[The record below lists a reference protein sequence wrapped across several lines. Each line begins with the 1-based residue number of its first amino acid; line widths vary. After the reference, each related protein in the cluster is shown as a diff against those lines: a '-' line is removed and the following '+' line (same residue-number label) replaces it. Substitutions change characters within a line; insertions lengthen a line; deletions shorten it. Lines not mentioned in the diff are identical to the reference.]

1 MKRDAAAGA
10 PGEDQMRF
18 KSLFVGSCLIAP
30 SLAAAAPATAQPP
43 IVTPPPIARVAPAV
57 PGSNVIQGNIQ
68 VCEAARGEHR
78 ITMEAGRRYSISA
91 DSEAFDT
98 YLRLLRPGSEEP
110 LAENDDSGDSLNSRI
125 SFTPPTSGE
134 YVVRVSSFAP
144 GGVGAYNL
152 RVEPAA
158 PLPALVTR
166 PTRTERG
173 QWRIY
178 QGSLS
183 AADPADGE
191 RRYDDYELRLAA
203 GESAMVHVTGE
214 GDLDSQLMIYS
225 ADDRGGEPIATDDD
239 GGGGVNPFVFFAPA
253 EAGTYVVRV
262 TSFGANET
270 GSYRLRISQ

>member
-1 MKRDAAAGA
+1 
-10 PGEDQMRF
+10 MRF
-18 KSLFVGSCLIAP
+18 KTIIATSCLIAP
-30 SLAAAAPATAQPP
+30 AMFAAAPAAAQPP
-43 IVTPPPIARVAPAV
+43 VAAPPPIVRVAPTA
-57 PGSNVIQGNIQ
+57 PDPNVIQGNIQ

-78 ITMEAGRRYSISA
+78 VNLEAGRRYSITA

-98 YLRLLRPGSEEP
+98 YLRLLPAGSEEP
-110 LAENDDSGDSLNSRI
+110 VAENDDYGDNLNSRI
-125 SFTPPTSGE
+125 NFTPQTSGE

-152 RVEPAA
+152 RVQPAA

-183 AADPADGE
+183 ATDPADNE
-191 RRYDDYELRLAA
+191 RRYDDYELRLGA
-203 GESAMVHVTGE
+203 GETAMIHVTGE
-214 GDLDSQLMIYS
+214 GDLDSQIMVYS
-225 ADDRGGEPIATDDD
+225 ADNRGGDPIVTDDD
-239 GGGGVNPFVFFAPA
+239 GGGGVNPFVFFAPE

-262 TSFGANET
+262 TSFGPNET
-270 GSYRLRISQ
+270 GNYRLRISQ